1 MPRANRCARDGTP
14 FLRVALRDPTIG
26 LRLGEVRLLGNRN
39 GPNARHKAWKRNE
52 RRTTTDHIVAA
63 HIRPSGGASFATAV
77 DHLNL
82 PVPKTSG
89 ASTGENTLSAPG
101 EKPTS
106 YSLTIYSYEDTS
118 IASMPNDSRRFSRQV
133 LIVFARR
140 LRRCDMPSRNISTT
154 SRNFIV
160 TK

>member
-1 MPRANRCARDGTP
+1 M
-14 FLRVALRDPTIG
+14 
-26 LRLGEVRLLGNRN
+26 
-39 GPNARHKAWKRNE
+39 
-52 RRTTTDHIVAA
+52 TTEHIVAA
-63 HIRPSGGASFATAV
+63 HIRPSGGVSFATAV

-106 YSLTIYSYEDTS
+106 YSMTIYSYEDTS
-118 IASMPNDSRRFSRQV
+118 IVSMPNDSRRFSRQV

-140 LRRCDMPSRNISTT
+140 LRRCDMPSRTISNT